1 MKKEYLIGAG
11 IIGAAIGFMIGTDIA
26 HKKHKETLKKEV
38 KEVINKEIKKNVMEE
53 LDIDDLRKEV
63 KKEAANKVSDKL
75 EEQTDK
81 KIKEFD
87 DRLKVM
93 EDIDAK
99 KLALYKTAITGA
111 ITISTT
117 LIKAHYNNKNNEKL
131 EKYIDILGNK
141 HNELVDVCIA
151 NFAEADNRLN
161 ALEVK

>member
-1 MKKEYLIGAG
+1 MKKECLISAG
-11 IIGAAIGFMIGTDIA
+11 IIGAAIGFVIGTNMA
-26 HKKHKETLKKEV
+26 HKKYKETIKKEV
-38 KEVINKEIKKNVMEE
+38 KDAINKEVKNNAITE
-53 LDIDDLRKEV
+53 LNVDELRKEV
-63 KKEAANKVSDKL
+63 KKEAVNKVSDKL

-99 KLALYKTAITGA
+99 KLDLCKVAIAGVVS
-111 ITISTT
+111 ISTT
-117 LIKAHYNNKNNEKL
+117 LIKAHYNKNNEKL
-131 EKYIDILGNK
+131 EKYIDALGNK
-141 HNELVDVCIA
+141 HNELVDVCLT